1 MNTLIELPEETY
13 TLGDLIKSGSTAEIF
28 EFSTSTFSGVIKL
41 FFPFIPEEWARTE
54 YQNTLIA
61 GSKLS
66 FSVQTYGIVKVKSR
80 IGLLLN
86 LSKGISLS
94 EYVLK
99 HPSKLLS
106 IPQKMAEIH
115 TQIHEVNTVDEL
127 PELEHRFFYSLTR
140 LDFLPDEK
148 KEKLQQYFHT
158 LPKGTS
164 LCHGDFHFGNL
175 LLSSSKAQSVTLLD
189 WGDTHKGNAMYDVCR
204 TYLLLKSPSE
214 KPVWIY
220 RFFATF
226 IKRRIAA
233 NYLNAYQK
241 ITGCTPQD
249 LEKWEI
255 IVAVIR
261 LSEIDDIKK
270 REWWKNIVLQHIT
283 VIQVVN
289 QPSLSSF

>member
-13 TLGDLIKSGSTAEIF
+13 KLGDLIKSGSTAEIF

-54 YQNTLIA
+54 YQSTLIA

-86 LSKGISLS
+86 LSKGVSLS

-99 HPSKLLS
+99 HPSRWLS
-106 IPQKMAEIH
+106 IPKKMAEIH
-115 TQIHEVNTVDEL
+115 TRVHLVNTVNEL
-127 PELEHRFFYSLTR
+127 PELEHRFFYSMAQ
-140 LDFLPDEK
+140 LDFLSNEE
-148 KEKLQQYFHT
+148 KEKLQQYFHS

-164 LCHGDFHFGNL
+164 LCHGDFHFGNVL
-175 LLSSSKAQSVTLLD
+175 LLSSAAKTVTLLD
-189 WGDTHKGNAMYDVCR
+189 WGDTHKGNPMYDVCR
-204 TYLLLKSPSE
+204 TYLLLKSPSD
-214 KPVWIY
+214 KPIWIY

-226 IKRRIAA
+226 IKRHIAT

-241 ITGCTPQD
+241 ITGYNLKD
-249 LEKWEI
+249 IEKWEI

-261 LSEIDDIKK
+261 LSEIDDTRK
-270 REWWKNIVLQHIT
+270 RDWWKNIVSQRIT
-283 VIQVVN
+283 IIQGVSHS
-289 QPSLSSF
+289 SLSSS